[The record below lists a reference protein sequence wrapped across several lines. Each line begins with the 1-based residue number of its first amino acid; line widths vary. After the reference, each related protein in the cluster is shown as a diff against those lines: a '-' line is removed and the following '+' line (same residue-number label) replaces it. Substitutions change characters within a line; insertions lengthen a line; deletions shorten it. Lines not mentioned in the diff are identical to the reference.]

1 MSCEGIDDT
10 KVVEGNTI
18 TVKGPKGSY
27 NGEAQMDKGGVC
39 LALVEAEGGNDDS
52 GNTGGSDDNSSS
64 ATISFADKANRT
76 TFDSSIQVWEQNGI
90 TVTNAKG
97 ASTSNVGDYAAPARF
112 YKSSSLTVESA
123 TAMTK
128 IDFACNNTTYAT
140 ALQSS
145 ITAGGTVTVDGKI
158 VTVVLSTASTSF
170 NVASL
175 TGGQVRM
182 DSITV
187 YYGN

>member
-1 MSCEGIDDT
+1 
-10 KVVEGNTI
+10 
-18 TVKGPKGSY
+18 
-27 NGEAQMDKGGVC
+27 
-39 LALVEAEGGNDDS
+39 
-52 GNTGGSDDNSSS
+52 
-64 ATISFADKANRT
+64 
-76 TFDSSIQVWEQNGI
+76 
-90 TVTNAKG
+90 
-97 ASTSNVGDYAAPARF
+97 
-112 YKSSSLTVESA
+112 
-123 TAMTK
+123 MTK